1 MLSGAFS
8 GASGDGCGPL
18 DFNNDGIFHAEPSLV
33 NEDTKHGAATMIRID
48 EFEFA
53 ATYRPIL
60 AADGSW
66 RDFFWKD
73 DPECLAAIAEAV
85 EEDRVWTLVDSD
97 GFTLVMSG
105 KRFVNRLEYYI
116 TEVPAPK
123 GEDVEVYDPE
133 DYEQW
138 LAQEAAEAG
147 ANE

>member
-1 MLSGAFS
+1 
-8 GASGDGCGPL
+8 
-18 DFNNDGIFHAEPSLV
+18 
-33 NEDTKHGAATMIRID
+33 MIRID